1 MQILPS
7 VYFGNIYFWNIIS
20 KGEKTYIDEGEFF
33 IKQTYRNRAE
43 ICTEKGVTPLIIP
56 LEKGK
61 NGQSGA
67 SPETQPNKQAM
78 HDVRISYDENWRAL
92 HFKTI
97 CSAYGKA
104 AYFDHYKPEIEQLFS
119 QKPVFLC
126 EWNRL
131 WFNFFSQEFNLST
144 EHISYSETYIEKQA
158 DDLDFRQAMHPK
170 LPVVFSHKPYYNVFF
185 DKFPQPQNLSVMDLL
200 MNEGP
205 HGMGTIMIS

>member
-1 MQILPS
+1 MHILPS
-7 VYFGNIYFWNIIS
+7 VYLGNTHYWNIIS
-20 KGEKTYIDEGEFF
+20 NMEKTCIDEGEFF

-61 NGQSGA
+61 NS
-67 SPETQPNKQAM
+67 KQAM
-78 HDVRISYDENWRAL
+78 QDVRISYDENWRAL

-104 AYFDHYKPEIEQLFS
+104 AYFEHYKPEIEQLFS
-119 QKPVFLC
+119 QKPDFLC
-126 EWNRL
+126 TWNRL
-131 WFNFFSQEFNLST
+131 WFDFFSAEFNLST
-144 EHISYSETYIEKQA
+144 GHISYSKNYVEPQQ
-158 DDLDFRQAMHPK
+158 DDQDFRDVMHPK
-170 LPVVFSHKPYYNVFF
+170 SSSGFSHKPYYNVFF

-205 HGMGTIMIS
+205 HGRAIFDLRF